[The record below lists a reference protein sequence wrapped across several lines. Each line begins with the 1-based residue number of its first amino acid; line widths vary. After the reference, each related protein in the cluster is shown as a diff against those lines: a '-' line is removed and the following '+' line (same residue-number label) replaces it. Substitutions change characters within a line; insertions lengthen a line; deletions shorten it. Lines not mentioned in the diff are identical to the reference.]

1 MDNPVIDHTQ
11 TRAICD
17 EIGERL
23 RTLLKSPANDNT
35 PDFYDKIDQLRD
47 ELPEPE

>member
-11 TRAICD
+11 TRAIGD

-35 PDFYDKIDQLRD
+35 PDFDDKIDQLRD